1 MTANENKAKTMT
13 KHISCDCNAN
23 SVIQRVIQIKN
34 GIIKHVNASA
44 KITPHEKKNCSWN
57 PSTCIYENSKYLESL
72 C

>member
-1 MTANENKAKTMT
+1 MTTNENKAKTMT

-44 KITPHEKKNCSWN
+44 KITPHEKKIVAGILAHVFMRIAS
-57 PSTCIYENSKYLESL
+57 I
-72 C
+72 